1 MFNRDKWNEVLE
13 ALTSNVFRTILTAFG
28 VFWGIFILTILLAAG
43 KGLELG
49 VKKGFEGTATN
60 TMAMWAQSTSKAY
73 DGFPKGRR
81 YNFKLN
87 DVDALKS
94 EISELKY
101 VSPRNKLG
109 GWNGANNVSRGLKTG
124 AYDVYGD
131 YPEIINQEPMLIL
144 EGRFLNYN
152 DIKENRK
159 VAVIG
164 KGVKRELY
172 DYGEPVLGSYIK
184 IEGVNFKV
192 IGLYERTS
200 SFRGSLEQ
208 AQKAIHVPFTAFG
221 RAFNYG
227 DIVGWMSITAKDDY
241 PITNLKEEVFQIIKK
256 RHRIHPEDSSAI
268 GNFDVFEMFS
278 KITGLFAA
286 LDFVAYLVG
295 LLVLISG
302 VIGISNIMLIVVKE
316 RTKEIGIRRALGAK
330 PWQIR
335 GQILFESVFLTII
348 AGMAGIV
355 FATLVLYGV
364 NYYLDM
370 MPPNSD
376 MMFDNP
382 NVDFITVLIALGI
395 LMIAGLF
402 AGFIPAQNA
411 LSVKPVDALRTE

>member
-1 MFNRDKWNEVLE
+1 MFSRDKWNEVIE

-43 KGLELG
+43 KGLEIG

-60 TMAMWAQSTSKAY
+60 TMVMFAQSTSKAY

-87 DVDALKS
+87 DVEALKS
-94 EISELKY
+94 EIPELKY

-109 GWNGANNVSRGLKTG
+109 GWNGAETVTRGLKSG
-124 AYDVYGD
+124 AYDVFGD
-131 YPEIINQEPMLIL
+131 YPEIINQEPMLII
-144 EGRFLNYN
+144 EGRFINYS

-164 KGVKRELY
+164 KGVKKELY
-172 DYGEPVLGSYIK
+172 DYGEPILGSYIK
-184 IEGVNFKV
+184 IDGVNFKV
-192 IGLYERTS
+192 IGLIERTS
-200 SFRGSLEQ
+200 VFRGTLEQ
-208 AQKAIHVPFTAFG
+208 AQKAIHIPFTAYG
-221 RAFNYG
+221 RAFNSG
-227 DIVGWMSITAKDDY
+227 DVVGWMSITAKDGY
-241 PITNLKEEVFQIIKK
+241 PITDLRPKVFEIIKK
-256 RHRIHPEDSSAI
+256 RHRIHPDDPSAI
-268 GNFDVFEMFS
+268 GNFDVFSIYS

-295 LLVLISG
+295 LLVLFSG

-335 GQILFESVFLTII
+335 GQIILESVFLTII

-364 NYYLDM
+364 NYFLDM

-382 NVDFITVLIALGI
+382 NVNFITVLIALGI
-395 LMIAGLF
+395 LMLAGLF